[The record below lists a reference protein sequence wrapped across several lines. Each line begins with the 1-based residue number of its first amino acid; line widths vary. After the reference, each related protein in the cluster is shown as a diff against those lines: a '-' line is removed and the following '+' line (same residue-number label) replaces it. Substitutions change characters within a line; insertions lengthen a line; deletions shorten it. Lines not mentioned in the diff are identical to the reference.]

1 MEPASPPPKRTPAP
15 RTPVGAR
22 NQPKAPTPGRSRPAP
37 ALFEDYAAF
46 ARAARRAAAAVG
58 TRAAPGERRDA
69 VADVC
74 WRACADA
81 VARRVPVLGPLLA
94 CVCDAI
100 VTILVRARDV
110 WAPALVRGLVDPVPD
125 EAVAHSGPPQPG
137 PPGAV
142 PPRASR
148 EYDGVGGDGS

>member
-22 NQPKAPTPGRSRPAP
+22 NLPKAPTPGRSRPAP

-58 TRAAPGERRDA
+58 ARAAPGERRDA

-74 WRACADA
+74 WRACADS
-81 VARRVPVLGPLLA
+81 VARRVPPPRTL
-94 CVCDAI
+94 
-100 VTILVRARDV
+100 
-110 WAPALVRGLVDPVPD
+110 
-125 EAVAHSGPPQPG
+125 AVAWVPQLIQELY
-137 PPGAV
+137 AYLIDRV
-142 PPRASR
+142 S
-148 EYDGVGGDGS
+148 